1 MNILQRKLFYFAN
14 KTKKLLYLPEKL
26 KQTQTTMK
34 HNFGAGPC
42 ILPQEV
48 FQEAAKAVLEF
59 NNTGLS
65 ILEISH
71 RSKEFEE
78 VVAETESL
86 VRELLNV
93 PENYSVLFLQGGAS
107 QQFAM
112 IPMNLLPEGG
122 KAAYLD
128 TGVWASKA
136 AKEAKNFGQIEIVG
150 SSKDSN
156 YTYIPKDFEIPA
168 DATYFHYT
176 SNNTIYGT
184 EIFEKPKTSIPT
196 VVDMSSDILSRE
208 INVAD
213 FDLIYAGAQKNM
225 GPAGVTLVIVKNDL
239 LGKSGRTVPSIF
251 NYNEHIKAGSM
262 YNTPPVYSIFVS
274 MLNLRWLKAK
284 GGIKTIEQENIIK
297 ARTLYDEIERNP
309 FFKGTAAVE
318 DRSRMNIT
326 FVMDTPELEAEF
338 LALAKER
345 NLIGIKGHR
354 SVGGFR
360 ASVYNALTITSINAL
375 VDAMR
380 EFEESH
386 N

>member
-1 MNILQRKLFYFAN
+1 M
-14 KTKKLLYLPEKL
+14 
-26 KQTQTTMK
+26 
-34 HNFGAGPC
+34 
-42 ILPQEV
+42 V
-48 FQEAAKAVLEF
+48 
-59 NNTGLS
+59 
-65 ILEISH
+65 
-71 RSKEFEE
+71 
-78 VVAETESL
+78 
-86 VRELLNV
+86 
-93 PENYSVLFLQGGAS
+93 
-107 QQFAM
+107 
-112 IPMNLLPEGG
+112 PMNLLPQGG

-136 AKEAKNFGQIEIVG
+136 AKEAKIFGQTEIVA

-156 YTYIPKDFEIPA
+156 YTYIPKNFNIPL
-168 DATYFHYT
+168 DAAYFHYT

-184 EIFEKPKTSIPT
+184 EIFQKPVTSVPT

-208 INVAD
+208 INVAE

-225 GPAGVTLVIVKNDL
+225 GPAGVTLVIVKNDI
-239 LGKSGRTVPSIF
+239 LGKSGRDLPSML
-251 NYNEHIKAGSM
+251 NYQEHIKAGSM
-262 YNTPPVYSIFVS
+262 YNTPPVFSIYVS

-284 GGIKTIEQENIIK
+284 GGVKAIEQENIIK
-297 ARTLYDEIERNP
+297 ARTLYDEIDRNP

-360 ASVYNALTITSINAL
+360 ASVYNALSITSINAI

-386 N
+386 K

>member
-1 MNILQRKLFYFAN
+1 
-14 KTKKLLYLPEKL
+14 
-26 KQTQTTMK
+26 MK

-48 FQEAAKAVLEF
+48 FKEASQAVLDF

-71 RSKEFEE
+71 RSKDFEE
-78 VVAETESL
+78 VIVEAERL

-93 PENYSVLFLQGGAS
+93 PLNYSILFLQGGAS

-112 IPMNLLPEGG
+112 VPMNLLPEGA

-136 AKEAKNFGQIEIVG
+136 AKEAKNIGSVEIVA
-150 SSKDSN
+150 SSSDRN
-156 YTYIPKDFEIPA
+156 YNYIPKGVAIPE
-168 DATYFHYT
+168 DAAYFHYT

-184 EIFEKPKTSIPT
+184 EVFEKPNTSIPT
-196 VVDMSSDILSRE
+196 VVDMSSDIFSRS
-208 INVAD
+208 ININEY
-213 FDLIYAGAQKNM
+213 DLIYAGAQKNM
-225 GPAGVTLVIVKNDL
+225 GPAGLTLVIVKDDI
-239 LGKSGRTVPSIF
+239 LGKVDRTIPTIF
-251 NYNEHIKAGSM
+251 DYRSHIKAESM
-262 YNTPPVYSIFVS
+262 YNTPAVFSIYVS

-284 GGIKTIEQENIIK
+284 GGVSVIEQENIIK
-297 ARTLYDEIERNP
+297 ARTLYDEIDRNP
-309 FFKGTAAVE
+309 FFKGTAEVE
-318 DRSRMNIT
+318 DRSRMNVT
-326 FVMDTPELEAEF
+326 FVMENPDLEGEF

-345 NLIGIKGHR
+345 GLVGLKGHR

-360 ASVYNALTITSINAL
+360 ASIYNALSITSINAL
-375 VDAMR
+375 VDTMR

-386 N
+386 K

>member
-1 MNILQRKLFYFAN
+1 
-14 KTKKLLYLPEKL
+14 
-26 KQTQTTMK
+26 MK

-48 FQEAAKAVLEF
+48 FKEASQAVLDF

-71 RSKEFEE
+71 RSKEFEAVIVE
-78 VVAETESL
+78 AERL

-93 PENYSVLFLQGGAS
+93 PLNYSILFLQGGAS

-112 IPMNLLPEGG
+112 VPMNLLPEGG

-136 AKEAKNFGQIEIVG
+136 AKEARNIGAVEVVASSSDKNY
-150 SSKDSN
+150 N
-156 YTYIPKDFEIPA
+156 YIPKGFPIPS
-168 DATYFHYT
+168 DASYFHYT

-184 EIFEKPKTSIPT
+184 EVFKKPDTQIPT
-196 VVDMSSDILSRE
+196 VVDMSSDIFSLGIDVR
-208 INVAD
+208 D
-213 FDLIYAGAQKNM
+213 FDIIYAGAQKNM
-225 GPAGVTLVIVKNDL
+225 GPAGLTLVIVKDEI
-239 LGKSGRTVPSIF
+239 LGKTGRTIPTIF
-251 NYNEHIKAGSM
+251 DYQAHIKAGSM
-262 YNTPPVYSIFVS
+262 YNTPAVFSIYVS

-284 GGIKTIEQENIIK
+284 GGISVIEQENIIK
-297 ARTLYDEIERNP
+297 ARTLYDEIDRNP

-318 DRSRMNIT
+318 DRSRMNVT

-338 LALAKER
+338 LTLAKER
-345 NLIGIKGHR
+345 DLIGIKGHR

-360 ASVYNALTITSINAL
+360 ASIYNALSIRSINAL

-380 EFEESH
+380 EFEDKH
-386 N
+386 K

>member
-1 MNILQRKLFYFAN
+1 
-14 KTKKLLYLPEKL
+14 
-26 KQTQTTMK
+26 MK

-48 FQEAAKAVLEF
+48 FQEASQAVIDF

-78 VVAETESL
+78 VVKETEQL

-93 PENYSVLFLQGGAS
+93 PMGYSILFLQGGAS

-112 IPMNLLPEGG
+112 VPLNLLPENG

-128 TGVWASKA
+128 TGVWATKA
-136 AKEAKNFGQIEIVG
+136 AKEAKKIGQVEIVA
-150 SSKDSN
+150 SSSDQN
-156 YTYIPKDFEIPA
+156 YSYIPKNYQIPS
-168 DATYFHYT
+168 DASYFHFT

-184 EIFEKPKTSIPT
+184 EVFEKPQTTVPT
-196 VVDMSSDILSRE
+196 VVDMSSDILSRS
-208 INVAD
+208 IDVSQY
-213 FDLIYAGAQKNM
+213 DLIYAGAQKNM
-225 GPAGVTLVIVKNDL
+225 GPAGVTLVIIKDDL
-239 LGKSGRTVPSIF
+239 FHKSGRTLPSIF
-251 NYNEHIKAGSM
+251 DYEAHAKAGSM
-262 YNTPPVYSIFVS
+262 YNTPPVFSIFVS

-284 GGIKTIEQENIIK
+284 GGVEAIEQENIIK
-297 ARTLYDEIERNP
+297 ARILYDEIDRNP

-318 DRSRMNIT
+318 DRSRMNVT

-345 NLIGIKGHR
+345 NLVGIKGHR

-360 ASVYNALTITSINAL
+360 ASIYNALTISSINAL
-375 VDAMR
+375 VDTMR
-380 EFEESH
+380 EFEENH
-386 N
+386 Q